1 MNKPSVPSDDVD
13 DGARSDADVGA
24 GGVTRSSSASR
35 SDQRHGDLTD
45 LALDAPGVD
54 PTGVLPWPAML
65 RQRLHERVSTS
76 DRYPWIVVAAALFGL
91 FTVGFTITIL
101 AVSIPRMAEDLDS
114 QNATL
119 TWVVTGPMLA
129 FAVVGP
135 AAGKLGDIFGHRR
148 VYLCGLA
155 GAGLFAALTAAAWDA
170 PSLIAFRV
178 IGATLGAACGP
189 ASMAMINKLFTRDT
203 RVQAMGYW
211 SLVMAGGPVLGAVA
225 GGPIVEA
232 FGWRWIFVG
241 QVPFVLA
248 GLLVAFAVLP
258 DGERSI
264 RVPFDFIG
272 SVLLGGSAALFV
284 LALNRGPVMGW
295 DNTVIWG
302 AFAAVPVGL
311 YLFVR
316 RQRSFA
322 YPLIPL
328 DYFTRRNFTFPI
340 LTQMSGNFAYM
351 GGFILTPLL
360 LEEVLDYGETRTSVI
375 SIARPL
381 CFAIAGPIAGRIALR
396 VGERNSAV
404 FGATCVVASMV
415 CLAQVTGGTGDAFI
429 VAALG
434 LSGVGMGAT
443 SPSMAASI
451 ANAVDE
457 HDLGIAGAAQ
467 QMMTQIAAVVGIQIL
482 QTVQASRVDAVGV
495 AGSYS
500 SAYLVGAAVA
510 ACAVVT
516 ATFVRS
522 TKDETRATV
531 DTSVGLA
538 ASAGR

>member
-1 MNKPSVPSDDVD
+1 
-13 DGARSDADVGA
+13 
-24 GGVTRSSSASR
+24 
-35 SDQRHGDLTD
+35 
-45 LALDAPGVD
+45 
-54 PTGVLPWPAML
+54 ML
-65 RQRLHERVSTS
+65 RQRLHDKVSSS

-101 AVSIPRMAEDLDS
+101 AVSIPRMADDMGS
-114 QNATL
+114 TTSTL

-129 FAVVGP
+129 FAIVGP

-148 VYLCGLA
+148 VYLLGLA
-155 GAGLFAALTAAAWDA
+155 GAGLFAALTALAWDA

-189 ASMAMINKLFTRDT
+189 ASMAMINKLFTRET

-211 SLVMAGGPVLGAVA
+211 SLVMAGGPVLGAVV

-232 FGWRWIFVG
+232 FGWRWIFIG

-258 DGERSI
+258 EGERTKRI
-264 RVPFDFIG
+264 PFDFVG

-295 DNTVIWG
+295 DNSIVWG
-302 AFAAVPVGL
+302 AFALVPVGL

-316 RQRSFA
+316 RQATFA
-322 YPLIPL
+322 HPLIPL
-328 DYFTRRNFTFPI
+328 DYFARRNFTFPI
-340 LTQMSGNFAYM
+340 LTQMLSNFAYM

-360 LEEVLDYGETRTSVI
+360 LEEVLHYGETRTSI
-375 SIARPL
+375 LSIARPL
-381 CFAIAGPIAGRIALR
+381 AFAIAGPIAGRVALR

-404 FGATCVVASMV
+404 FGTSCVVVSMV
-415 CLAQVTGGTGDAFI
+415 GLAQVTGGTSDAFI

-434 LSGVGMGAT
+434 MSGIGMGAT

-467 QMMTQIAAVVGIQIL
+467 QMMSQIAAVVGIQIL
-482 QTVQASRVDAVGV
+482 QTVQAARVDAVGV
-495 AGSYS
+495 AESYS
-500 SAYLVGAAVA
+500 LAYLVGGAAA
-510 ACAVVT
+510 ACAIVT
-516 ATFVRS
+516 AAFVRS
-522 TKDETRATV
+522 TKDEVHTLRGDPMT
-531 DTSVGLA
+531 LA